1 MTKQFSISK
10 SARLRS
16 TPFTDLIEEQGVKS
30 YTVYNHMLL
39 PTVFEGIEDDCE
51 HLKNFVQLWDVSV
64 ERQIEISGPD
74 SSKLVQMMTCRNL
87 SKAIEGT
94 CYYAP
99 IIDEK
104 GFIINDPLIML
115 VDKNSWWISIAD
127 SDVLLYAKGLA
138 TGLNLEVIINE
149 PNINPLAVQGPKSFE
164 LMEKIFGPTILDLKF
179 FRFNKFVFDGH
190 SFLISRSGWSKQGGF
205 EIYVNDN
212 EKGRKLY
219 RELMNQGKNLNV
231 RAGCPNL
238 IERIEGG
245 LLSYGN
251 DMTIEDNILECG
263 LDDFVS
269 FSDEIEYLA
278 KDHLINLA
286 SKGIKQSLT
295 GIKIYSEYFSL
306 NHHLPI
312 FFDGEKIGELR
323 SLVYSPKFKCCLGIT
338 MINKE
343 FQSKKGI
350 QDLVID
356 NSTYKVE
363 ISSLPFSQ

>member
-1 MTKQFSISK
+1 
-10 SARLRS
+10 
-16 TPFTDLIEEQGVKS
+16 
-30 YTVYNHMLL
+30 
-39 PTVFEGIEDDCE
+39 
-51 HLKNFVQLWDVSV
+51 
-64 ERQIEISGPD
+64 
-74 SSKLVQMMTCRNL
+74 
-87 SKAIEGT
+87 
-94 CYYAP
+94 
-99 IIDEK
+99 
-104 GFIINDPLIML
+104 
-115 VDKNSWWISIAD
+115 
-127 SDVLLYAKGLA
+127 
-138 TGLNLEVIINE
+138 
-149 PNINPLAVQGPKSFE
+149 
-164 LMEKIFGPTILDLKF
+164 
-179 FRFNKFVFDGH
+179 
-190 SFLISRSGWSKQGGF
+190 
-205 EIYVNDN
+205 
-212 EKGRKLY
+212 
-219 RELMNQGKNLNV
+219 MNQGKNLNV